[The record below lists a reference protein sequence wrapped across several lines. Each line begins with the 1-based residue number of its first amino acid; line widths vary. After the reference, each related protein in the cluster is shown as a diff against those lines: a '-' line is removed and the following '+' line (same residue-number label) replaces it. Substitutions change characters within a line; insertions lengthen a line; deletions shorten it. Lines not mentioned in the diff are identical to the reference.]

1 MCQTC
6 KNPNCVRSGCRESKR
21 IQLPVQTEEAGTY
34 PASMLETVKIIA
46 NLDENE
52 MTHEEKVKQLAF
64 VMTEMFAVHKKGP
77 ERVAYLLSELER
89 EGTDFRERSMNSNNT
104 KFRMEIIRHFFP
116 EPQPFPKWKT
126 FDVLP
131 SGIRGSI
138 WTLDPSTFETRCLD
152 YDNDPENEEEPVGF
166 AIKLSGDWHTPPDGL
181 LWMYEAEFITLIESA
196 F

>member
-1 MCQTC
+1 M
-6 KNPNCVRSGCRESKR
+6 
-21 IQLPVQTEEAGTY
+21 GTY

-46 NLDENE
+46 KIEEENT

-89 EGTDFRERSMNSNNT
+89 EGKELRESSLNSNNT

-131 SGIRGSI
+131 DSNISTQIRVIQVVGDDREAI
-138 WTLDPSTFETRCLD
+138 PFLHETED
-152 YDNDPENEEEPVGF
+152 GEF
-166 AIKLSGDWHTPPDGL
+166 AIARYGSDRWFCPATSD